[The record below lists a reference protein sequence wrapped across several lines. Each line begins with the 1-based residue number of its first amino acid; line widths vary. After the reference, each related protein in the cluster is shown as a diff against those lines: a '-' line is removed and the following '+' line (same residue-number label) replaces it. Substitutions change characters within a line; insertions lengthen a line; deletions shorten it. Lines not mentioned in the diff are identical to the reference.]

1 MNANELI
8 ANAYYL
14 SGVVSRELET
24 VTGSQMADGLVML
37 NDVLGEA
44 AAKGVKI
51 PYYAHSTF
59 NAVVNQ
65 EEYYLEGILDVAE
78 LTFTNGNVRYSLRRC
93 ERDEYFGQG
102 RVNNIAT
109 YPTIFTV
116 ERAVGGC
123 KVYVYFV
130 PDRTYEFQVTQK
142 NFFPAVNLYTD
153 LSTIFDRYYGLF
165 LKYEIAK
172 MICDNFDV
180 PFSLS
185 KMEKLKELRAE
196 IYSVDPPDMSFV
208 PNSYLD
214 APQSYNWAAVNLYRG
229 LLP

>member
-1 MNANELI
+1 MKANELI
-8 ANAYYL
+8 TNSYYF

-37 NDVLGEA
+37 NDLLGEA

-51 PYYAHSTF
+51 PYYTHSTF

-65 EEYYLEGILDVAE
+65 EEYYLEGVMDVTE
-78 LTFTNGNVRYSLRRC
+78 LTFTNGNVRYGLTRC
-93 ERDEYFGQG
+93 ERDEYFGSG

-116 ERAVGGC
+116 ERALGGC

-130 PDRTYEFQVTQK
+130 PNQAYQFQVTQK
-142 NFFPAVNLYTD
+142 DFFTELTAYSD
-153 LSTIFDRYYGLF
+153 LSTVFDRYYALY
-165 LKYEIAK
+165 LKYELTK
-172 MICDNFDV
+172 MICDFWDV
-180 PFSLS
+180 PFSAS
-185 KMEKLKELRAE
+185 KMEKLKELRQE
-196 IYSVDPPDMSFV
+196 IRNVDPPDMTFV
-208 PNSYLD
+208 PNSFLD
-214 APQSYNWAAVNLYRG
+214 APQGYNWAAINLYRG